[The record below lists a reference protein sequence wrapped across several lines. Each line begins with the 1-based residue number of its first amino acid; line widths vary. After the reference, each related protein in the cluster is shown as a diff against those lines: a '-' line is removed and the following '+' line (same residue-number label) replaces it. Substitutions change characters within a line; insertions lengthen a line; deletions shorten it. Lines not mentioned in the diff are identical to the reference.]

1 MFEEL
6 RGKKLLI
13 LGATEDETQIV
24 RAAQKM
30 GIYTITTDNH
40 EDWNDSP
47 AKKISDEA
55 WNISWSDVPALKKKA
70 IERGVDGVIAG
81 YSEFRTNFAI
91 KLSKE
96 LGTHFYIED
105 DHQLLITRDK
115 ILFKKECRKFNVP
128 VADDFFVSLIPT
140 EAEINQIKFP
150 VIIKPADN
158 AGSRGINFCKNKN
171 DFKKFYEYA
180 LSFSES
186 RRVVIEELLDG
197 HEVVVYYTI
206 ANGKAKLSTIMDKYA
221 RIQREGFNALMDA
234 YVYPSNSL
242 SYFLKNH
249 DKDVKRMVEGIGL
262 KNGVIS
268 LQGFKKTD
276 GTMKFFELGFRLGGT
291 STFHYTNYFNN
302 VSHLDML
309 ISYSLSGNMHEEELE
324 KEDATFKGKKGCTFT
339 LLSKPGII
347 SYQTGGEKLK
357 NVSSIIHSCFYHK
370 NGTEIKD
377 DGSQFA
383 KTYRAY
389 IVGDDYKSIRKTI
402 RLIQDSIV
410 VLDSEKNNLLFDN
423 FDPDLINDNY

>member
-6 RGKKLLI
+6 KGKKLLI

-24 RAAQKM
+24 KAAKNL
-30 GIYTITTDNH
+30 GVYTITTDNH
-40 EDWNDSP
+40 EDWDDAP

-55 WNISWSDVPALKKKA
+55 WNISWSDIPALKRKA
-70 IERGVDGVIAG
+70 LEAGVDGVIAG

-115 ILFKKECRKFNVP
+115 ILFKKECRKFKVP
-128 VADDFFVSLIPT
+128 VADDYFVSLVPT
-140 EAEINQIKFP
+140 EEEINNIKFP

-158 AGSRGINFCKNKN
+158 AGSRGINYCKTKE
-171 DFKKFYEYA
+171 DFKKYYSYA

-186 RRVVIEELLDG
+186 KRVVIEELLDG

-234 YVYPSNSL
+234 YVYPSNTL
-242 SYFLKNH
+242 EYFIKNH
-249 DKDVKRMVEGIGL
+249 DKDVVNLVEGIGL

-268 LQGFKKTD
+268 LQGFKKPN

-291 STFHYTNYFNN
+291 STFHYTKYYND

-309 ISYSLSGNMHEEELE
+309 ISYSLTGNMHEKELI
-324 KEDATFKGKKGCTFT
+324 KEDVTFKGKKGCTFT

-347 SYQTGGEKLK
+347 SFQSGKGKVDCLDS
-357 NVSSIIHSCFYHK
+357 VIHSCFYHK

-383 KTYRAY
+383 KTFRAY
-389 IVGDDYKSIRKTI
+389 IVGKDYESIRNTI
-402 RLIQDSIV
+402 RKIQESIV
-410 VLDSEKNNLLFDN
+410 VLDKNGENLLFEN
-423 FDPDLINDNY
+423 FDPNAINENY